1 MRSFFNRAFFV
12 YEIGSLIMLLGMATV
27 LTWPDPFKALRLGG
41 WLFLLIQPFL
51 LLGLV
56 VDHFSRRRRR

>member
-12 YEIGSLIMLLGMATV
+12 YEVGSLVMLLVLAAV
-27 LTWPDPFKALRLGG
+27 LTWPDALKALRLGG

-51 LLGLV
+51 LTGLA
-56 VDHFSRRRRR
+56 VDYFSRRRHR

>member
-1 MRSFFNRAFFV
+1 VRGFFSRAFFV
-12 YEIGSLIMLLGMATV
+12 YEVGSLIMLLVLATV
-27 LTWPDPFKALRLGG
+27 LTWPDLFKALRFGG
-41 WLFLLIQPFL
+41 RLFLLIQPFL